1 MKFLTIPYLGYSAL
15 QQDEDPGADGPVE
28 RLWKQAINNALRQW
42 RRLPKIV
49 SNAHIPLLQVSSE
62 HHRHIPYYR
71 FSVTLEH
78 TRVSRCLPHSLCN
91 NTVSVCSASGRA
103 ARGTADPPR
112 TSAY

>member
-62 HHRHIPYYR
+62 HHRHIPLYYR

-78 TRVSRCLPHSLCN
+78 VYGCHGLSVYHTLYQHRLSLLSKWQSCMRHSRF
-91 NTVSVCSASGRA
+91 T
-103 ARGTADPPR
+103 
-112 TSAY
+112 